1 VKLKGKKRG
10 AAPAQVKQ
18 PAPAPWFNE
27 GRTYLEI
34 ASALASELVRA
45 GFSAPSIGA
54 SLVVTVP
61 GTWFPYHLWQPT
73 NSLAMQ
79 MRGSG
84 PSHDSGYRI
93 FIRHGQYFGKTILV
107 LDDYSEKQA
116 VKAFK
121 LVCELFSKRLVKLG
135 PLSGVHQWQMCDE
148 GEQSKWVYWA

>member
-1 VKLKGKKRG
+1 MKNKNEKTA
-10 AAPAQVKQ
+10 AAPTPAEK

-34 ASALASELVRA
+34 ASALASELVAA
-45 GFSAPSIGA
+45 GLPAPSIGA
-54 SLVVTVP
+54 SLVITVP
-61 GTWFPYHLWQPT
+61 GTYFPSHLWQPT

-79 MRGSG
+79 MRKAG

-135 PLSGVHQWQMCDE
+135 PLSGVCQWQMCDE
-148 GEQSKWVYWA
+148 GEQGQWVYWA